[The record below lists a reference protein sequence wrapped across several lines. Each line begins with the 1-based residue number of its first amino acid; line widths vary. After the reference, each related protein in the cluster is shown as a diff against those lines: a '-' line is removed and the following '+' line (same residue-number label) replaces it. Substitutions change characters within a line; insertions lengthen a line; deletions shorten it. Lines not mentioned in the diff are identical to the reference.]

1 MRQAALVLAAI
12 VTLTLV
18 AGPARAGTTWYVEE
32 VPLFGNDYRYT
43 TLAYDL
49 QNFPHIALFDDT
61 DNTLVY
67 AVKKNA
73 AWTVDTLDLED
84 GRIPSMVMTDTG
96 LPHIAYWHRLTR
108 LKYAFYTGFNWII
121 ETIVDENI
129 GDRLSL
135 DMGPG
140 NVPHV
145 AYRDFP
151 DNKLW
156 WAVRGPGGWTSEE
169 VDSSAS
175 GFDGVSIAV
184 DSSGDPHIAYIE
196 RVPKRLL
203 YAKRTAG
210 VWSYEIIDS
219 VGTPAVYPR
228 GLALDQNDVP
238 HVAFFEDSTR
248 DLEYASRV
256 GGTWAKEFAEVGVG
270 GGVNL
275 GKYASLVLAPDDTP
289 HIAHERIDA
298 DDARYTTKSGMLWVS
313 TDIYT
318 TGNAGEDIQI
328 AMAPDGNLGAAWVDP
343 TAGEV
348 WYANTAFTLDT
359 PLGASST
366 LPVSAW
372 PNPMRGGVARLAF
385 SLSQSSNAHL
395 AIYDA
400 QGRVVRVLADRRF
413 EPGRSE
419 LRWDGSDAV
428 GSPVEA
434 GIYFVRLTIDGVEAG
449 AARIAVI
456 R

>member
-1 MRQAALVLAAI
+1 MRQAALFLVAI
-12 VTLTLV
+12 VTLILV

-32 VPLFGNDYRYT
+32 VPLFGNAYRYSA
-43 TLAYDL
+43 LAYDL
-49 QNFPHIALFDDT
+49 QGFPHIAMFDDT
-61 DNTLVY
+61 YNTLVY

-73 AWTVDTLDLED
+73 SWSVDTLDVD
-84 GRIPSMVMTDTG
+84 AGRFPSMVMTDTG
-96 LPHIAYWHRLTR
+96 LPHIAYWHRLVR
-108 LKYAFYTGFNWII
+108 LKYAFYTGFNWVI
-121 ETIVDENI
+121 ETIVDGNL

-151 DNKLW
+151 NNKLW

-169 VDSSAS
+169 VDSSSA
-175 GFDGVSIAV
+175 GFDGVSIAI
-184 DSSGDPHIAYIE
+184 DANGDPHIVYIE

-210 VWSYEIIDS
+210 LWSHEVIDS
-219 VGTPAVYPR
+219 VGTPALYPR

-256 GGTWAKEFAEVGVG
+256 GGAWVKEFAEEG
-270 GGVNL
+270 GASANI
-275 GKYASLVLAPDDTP
+275 GKYASLVFASDDTP
-289 HIAHERIDA
+289 HIAHERIDT

-328 AMAPDGNLGAAWVDP
+328 AMAPDGNLGVAWVDR
-343 TAGEV
+343 TADEV
-348 WYANTAFTLDT
+348 WYANTAFTLDA
-359 PLGASST
+359 PLDASST

-385 SLSQSSNAHL
+385 SLSQSSSAHL

-400 QGRVVRVLADRRF
+400 QGRVVRVLADQRF

-419 LRWDGSDAV
+419 LRWDGSDAA
-428 GSPVEA
+428 GTPVEA
-434 GIYFVRLTIDGVEAG
+434 GIYFVRLTIDGTEAG
-449 AARIAVI
+449 AGRIAVI